1 MPATIP
7 NAACGELRVVVV
19 GCGALTELFYAPAL
33 TCLRASHALT
43 VTALIDPDPARVAAI
58 GKGFPQARRGAGL
71 EDIAEADLAIV
82 ASPAAFHAGQT
93 VALLERGFHVLCEK
107 PMARS
112 LAECDAM
119 IAAARQAG
127 RLLAV
132 GHFKRFFPA
141 VRQIKDLID
150 TGAFGRPLS
159 FDFAEGGKFGWPA
172 RSRSFFERRSG
183 GVLADI
189 GVHALDLALF
199 WYGQPE
205 RLTCEDDAMGG
216 VDANA
221 RVQLSYPNGLNGRV
235 AVSRDWN
242 MPNRFVLRFERGWI
256 AWDPVDANGLELGW
270 GDSYALKGTTHEA
283 GRMFAQPAAGAPAA
297 TRHQAFMNQIV
308 NVADAIRGHARLAVS
323 GEEGRKVMAL
333 LEICHTES
341 TLIDM
346 PWMGAAERAAA
357 EALRC

>member
-1 MPATIP
+1 MPAT
-7 NAACGELRVVVV
+7 NRSAAGEELRIAVV

-33 TCLRASHALT
+33 TCLRASHALE
-43 VTALIDPDPARVAAI
+43 VTALIDPDPARLAAI
-58 GKGFPQARRGAGL
+58 GKRFPQARAGAGL
-71 EDIAEADLAIV
+71 DDIADADLAIV
-82 ASPAAFHAGQT
+82 ASPAAFHAEQT
-93 VALLERGFHVLCEK
+93 VALLERGLHVLCEK

-119 IAAARQAG
+119 IAAARRSG

-150 TGAFGRPLS
+150 TEAFGRPHS

-199 WYGQPE
+199 WYGQPQH
-205 RLTCEDDAMGG
+205 LACEDDAMGG

-221 RVQLSYPNGLNGRV
+221 RVRLSYADGLQGRV
-235 AVSRDWN
+235 VVSRDWK
-242 MPNRFVLRFERGWI
+242 MPNRFFFRFERGWI
-256 AWDPVDANGLELGW
+256 AWNPVDANGLELGW
-270 GDSYALKGTTHEA
+270 GESYALKATTHEA
-283 GRMFAQPAAGAPAA
+283 VRKLAQSAAGAQAA
-297 TRHQAFMNQIV
+297 TRHQTFMNQIV

-333 LEICHTES
+333 LEICHAES

-346 PWMGAAERAAA
+346 PWLGAAERAAA
-357 EALRC
+357 QALRC